1 MNIPESLERRRLLAA
16 TAVAADGVWR
26 ITGTRRADA
35 IVIGPSPDD
44 PTLLA
49 ATANGV
55 VIGSHSTA
63 TLATLEVFAGGG
75 NDRITLDLPPSA
87 PNVRVAGEKG
97 RDRITGSTARE
108 HFDGGRGADTLEG
121 GGGAD
126 VLEGGPGNDV
136 LTGGDGAD
144 ALRGGRGRD
153 RVYRQGGVDTTED
166 DAVDRVAPDTVGALK
181 RIGTE
186 DALRQWVT
194 EAAVKQ
200 YAWAFG
206 QPATGWIWI
215 TDPLG
220 DVQTLAF
227 AGPSGG
233 PGASPTEGASPP
245 ADASSGSAG
254 NGFSRTN
261 VQEEGV
267 DEADLVETDG
277 DFIFTVRHPQVPP
290 PMTDPSANPVAWSDE
305 LVIVDALP
313 AGAMSVASRTVVE
326 GAALGLYLVGTRLA
340 VLSQAYGAGP
350 TLGGIEPVRFAA
362 PTGAA
367 IVDPYQPQVKLTV
380 YEVTDP
386 SAPALVEE
394 TYLDG
399 SYAGSRAIGD
409 RVYVILRNDT
419 WPPPPKAVDA
429 PDGGPQVYESEAS
442 YRARLAATPL
452 SDLVPGY
459 TGKAGAAE
467 VSGSLMAAPNVFV
480 KETDAATFGQNM
492 ATLAALNV
500 GDSTA
505 GTFASTSIAGW
516 AGPVYASP
524 TAMYLTSG
532 FWDGE
537 GDAGRERTNVFKF
550 ELGTSEVPLVAAG
563 EVDGW
568 LINQFSVSEDAA
580 GRLRVAT
587 TTRDDD
593 GENSSGVYVMEQSAE
608 SLNVVGDVTGLGR
621 TETIHSV
628 RFVGDAAYVVTFRR
642 IDPLFV
648 VDLSNPARPRVA
660 GELKVPGFSTYLH
673 PAADDLLI
681 GLGRDADETGRPTD
695 LQLSLFDVRNP
706 GRPVR
711 LDAEAI
717 ASDSLF
723 SSSEAEHDH
732 LAFAYFPEQQIVALP
747 VHAAE
752 GDGGWTQSLRVFR
765 VTRAGGIEPLG
776 EVGTDGWVWR
786 SLRIGDTLYAVGPS
800 SVTAA
805 RLASPGDL
813 IGTVS
818 LLTAG
823 EDADAHRPQF
833 GVLPLI

>member
-1 MNIPESLERRRLLAA
+1 
-16 TAVAADGVWR
+16 
-26 ITGTRRADA
+26 
-35 IVIGPSPDD
+35 
-44 PTLLA
+44 
-49 ATANGV
+49 
-55 VIGSHSTA
+55 
-63 TLATLEVFAGGG
+63 
-75 NDRITLDLPPSA
+75 
-87 PNVRVAGEKG
+87 
-97 RDRITGSTARE
+97 
-108 HFDGGRGADTLEG
+108 
-121 GGGAD
+121 

-144 ALRGGRGRD
+144 AIRGGRGRD
-153 RVYRQGGVDTTED
+153 RLYRQGGVDTTED

-186 DALRQWVT
+186 EALREWVT

-200 YAWAFG
+200 YSWAFG
-206 QPATGWIWI
+206 QPANGWIWI

-227 AGPSGG
+227 AGPGGG
-233 PGASPTEGASPP
+233 PGASPTEGAAPP
-245 ADASSGSAG
+245 ADNASGSAG

-277 DFIFTVRHPQVPP
+277 DFIYTVRHPQVPP
-290 PMTDPSANPVAWSDE
+290 PPTDPSAGPVAWFDE
-305 LVIVDALP
+305 LVILDALP
-313 AGAMSVASRTVVE
+313 AGNMFVSSRTTVE
-326 GAALGLYLVGTRLA
+326 GAALGMYLVGTRLA
-340 VLSQAYGAGP
+340 VLSQVYAASP
-350 TLGGIEPVRFAA
+350 ILGRTEPVRFAA
-362 PTGAA
+362 PLGAA
-367 IVDPYQPQVKLTV
+367 IVDPSQPQVKLTV
-380 YEVTDP
+380 YDVTDP
-386 SAPALVEE
+386 AAPALVEE

-399 SYAGSRAIGD
+399 SYAGSRAVGD
-409 RVYVILRNDT
+409 RVYVIIRNDT
-419 WPPPPKAVDA
+419 WAPAPKVVDA
-429 PDGGPQVYESEAS
+429 PDGGSQVYESEAS
-442 YRARLAATPL
+442 YRARLDATPL
-452 SDLVPGY
+452 SELLPGY
-459 TGKAGAAE
+459 NGKAEASE
-467 VSGSLMAAPNVFV
+467 ISGSLMSAPDVFV
-480 KETDAATFGQNM
+480 KETDAPAFGQNM

-505 GTFASTSIAGW
+505 GTFASATIAGW

-537 GDAGRERTNVFKF
+537 GEQGRERTNVFKF
-550 ELGTSEVPLVAAG
+550 EMGQSSVPLVAAG

-568 LINQFSVSEDAA
+568 LVNQFSVSEDAS

-593 GENSSGVYVMEQSAE
+593 GESSSGVYVLEQAAE

-621 TETIHSV
+621 TETIQSV
-628 RFVGDAAYVVTFRR
+628 RFAGDAAYVVTFRR

-648 VDLSNPARPRVA
+648 VDLSNPTRPRVA

-673 PAADDLLI
+673 PATDNLLI
-681 GLGRDADETGRPTD
+681 GLGRDADETGRATD

-723 SSSEAEHDH
+723 SSSEAEHNH

-747 VHAAE
+747 VQAAE

-776 EVGTDGWVWR
+776 EVATDGWVWR
-786 SLRIGDTLYAVGPS
+786 SLRIGETLYAVGPS

-805 RLASPGDL
+805 RLASPGDDL
-813 IGTVS
+813 GSVS
-818 LLTAG
+818 LLVPG
-823 EDADAHRPQF
+823 EESDAHRPRF
-833 GVLPLI
+833 GVLPVT